1 MPTSFRPGGY
11 KITDG
16 QTFRPLF
23 TVEFGSRSN
32 PSARPYTT
40 IFWDDGDLSC
50 NCRGWATHKNCRH
63 CVALHEAALA
73 RGLTAY
79 GVPAAVAQRASHLRD
94 AFTEGHASAALVAG
108 ILHDGLTT
116 VGELK
121 SALAG
126 WGVAVRPVDTSNARV
141 SA

>member
-94 AFTEGHASAALVAG
+94 AFTQQL
-108 ILHDGLTT
+108 
-116 VGELK
+116 
-121 SALAG
+121 
-126 WGVAVRPVDTSNARV
+126 PRV
-141 SA
+141 SRTYGLETRPARRSPRQPTEAPPAPVLPVRRIVL

>member
-79 GVPAAVAQRASHLRD
+79 GVPAAIAQRASHLRD
-94 AFTEGHASAALVAG
+94 AFTQ
-108 ILHDGLTT
+108 
-116 VGELK
+116 
-121 SALAG
+121 
-126 WGVAVRPVDTSNARV
+126 RPLRLGDPAQLPRV
-141 SA
+141 SRTAPARRSPRQPTEAPPAPVLPVRRIVL